1 MCKRSC
7 CPPQGGS
14 GPGAIITVIT
24 GLIIVPLAL
33 HLLVEVLKLIELI
46 TLTIAGTALLGLITW
61 AAIAW
66 HRRTTTP
73 AAPPPAPIMIIPVDP
88 ATGLPATTAHRRALT
103 GTGQHAAQHTAITAS
118 NQHPADA
125 GELTRTRRGP
135 RT

>member
-7 CPPQGGS
+7 CPPRGGS
-14 GPGAIITVIT
+14 GPGAIIAVIT
-24 GLIIVPLAL
+24 GLIIVPVAL
-33 HLLVEVLKLIELI
+33 RLLVEVLKLLELI
-46 TLTIAGTALLGLITW
+46 TLTIAGIAVLGLITW

-66 HRRTTTP
+66 HRRAITP

-103 GTGQHAAQHTAITAS
+103 GTGQHAARHPAITAS
-118 NQHPADA
+118 SHHLADV
-125 GELTRTRRGP
+125 GHLTRTRRAP